1 MSRYHRLI
9 GTGVAKRSANNAEC
23 IVCIVMPVMPFA
35 IFLGPGRRHLQWFDL
50 RRGFSQSRHAERS
63 ACTM

>member
-35 IFLGPGRRHLQWFDL
+35 IFLGPRPAT
-50 RRGFSQSRHAERS
+50 SSVV
-63 ACTM
+63 